1 MGIKGQ
7 EPPKDG
13 ALTGNCSNNSLVLN
27 HKIGLSTLSTNKR
40 WGYPISLQKWRNYYK
55 QRLQKKSRASSHL
68 SYIQSSFSGS
78 RATIHNCTTIIR
90 HQKSTPFL
98 TVIDSQYK
106 FTPFLGGHWPFLRCF
121 IPPPGLAPVLL
132 CAFFTQVLFLSSSL
146 VCWEKADQIP

>member
-27 HKIGLSTLSTNKR
+27 HQIGLSTLSTNKR

-121 IPPPGLAPVLL
+121 IPPARFGSGASLCFLHPGSLFELELGLL
-132 CAFFTQVLFLSSSL
+132 GES
-146 VCWEKADQIP
+146 

>member
-7 EPPKDG
+7 EPSKDG

-55 QRLQKKSRASSHL
+55 RRFAKKSRASSHL
-68 SYIQSSFSGS
+68 SYIHPSFPGS

-90 HQKSTPFL
+90 HQTSTPFL
-98 TVIDSQYK
+98 TVIDSPNSHL
-106 FTPFLGGHWPFLRCF
+106 FWVVIGPFFGVGKPPRQVWLRCF
-121 IPPPGLAPVLL
+121 SV
-132 CAFFTQVLFLSSSL
+132 LSSPRFSWRELGSL
-146 VCWEKADQIP
+146 GLLGES